1 MAITEEEFKTK
12 YNIKVTD
19 QFLSQITKLANLT
32 KSKERNKGLN
42 DFLMSGDFKNSV
54 NTFLKTLDKKKHKD
68 FLQDFNIILDKSM
81 VKFTQK
87 ERDNFRGRFFEET
100 KAQIKELNNLE
111 KVATAEQKPEVAK
124 QKPEVAKLLDKA
136 TIKEA
141 TAEQK
146 PEVAELLDKATIKEA
161 TAEQKP
167 EVAKLLDKATIKEAA
182 EIKKSLWTQIT
193 QDKLGIADRGIIKE
207 LTKDRGII
215 KELTKDR
222 GIITYIK
229 NKTYMKNKINPR
241 NEGPSR

>member
-81 VKFTQK
+81 GKFTQK

-111 KVATAEQKPEVAK
+111 KVATAEQKPEVT
-124 QKPEVAKLLDKA
+124 KLLDKA
-136 TIKEA
+136 TIKQ
-141 TAEQK
+141 AE
-146 PEVAELLDKATIKEA
+146 
-161 TAEQKP
+161 
-167 EVAKLLDKATIKEAA
+167 

-193 QDKLGIADRGIIKE
+193 QDKLGIADRGIIKKLTKDRGIIKE

-222 GIITYIK
+222 GITTYI
-229 NKTYMKNKINPR
+229 KNKINPR